1 MGVNFTAVKFRCKN
15 TFFSDVAILFQ
26 NNKVLKKAV
35 VWQNLYFYRKSD
47 AIYQLTVE
55 FCYRFM
61 PRYGDRTIDQMVQ
74 ATRSGEQNII
84 EGSEGGM
91 TSSEIERISFLNI
104 FIGYLR
110 LPVKMPFPK
119 RELSDTTLQTSLYER
134 TSA

>member
-1 MGVNFTAVKFRCKN
+1 M
-15 TFFSDVAILFQ
+15 AILFQ